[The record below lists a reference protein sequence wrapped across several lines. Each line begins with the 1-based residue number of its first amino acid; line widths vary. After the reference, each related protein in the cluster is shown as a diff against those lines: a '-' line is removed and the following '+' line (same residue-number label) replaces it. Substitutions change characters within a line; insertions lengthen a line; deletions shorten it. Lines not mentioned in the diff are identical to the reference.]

1 MTTLAPK
8 SFQMTLLKMKIHMQT
23 LIGNVFGF
31 QFKGLEASKTKLEKV
46 KKEYAREKGYISFY
60 KKNQSG

>member
-1 MTTLAPK
+1 
-8 SFQMTLLKMKIHMQT
+8 MTLLKMKIHMQT

-46 KKEYAREKGYISFY
+46 QKEYAKEKGYISFY
-60 KKNQSG
+60 KK